1 MLGSVSEAEDVVQEA
16 LLRVHQ
22 ALERD
27 EPIASPRAYLTT
39 VTTRLAIDELRSARA
54 RRELYVGEWL
64 PEPIVTDDPED
75 PARQA
80 EVADSISMAMLLV
93 LESLTPEERAAFL
106 LHDVFDYP
114 YRDIAPIIGKTED
127 NARQLATRAR
137 RHVGDNQPRFQ
148 TTREHRDEL
157 AERFFA
163 AADSG
168 DLAELEAVLAHD
180 VVLTGDGGGKAPAL
194 ARSVRGRARVART
207 LHSWSQARAR
217 VPGAVTFRP
226 VEFNGEA
233 GALVLDAQG
242 RVMAALAL
250 EITGAQ
256 ITCVRSVVNPDKLA
270 HLGTVINLGEYLR
283 PGSRHRQRLSAGA
296 RSPRWATVTPFVSPS
311 QPAHSSSSAASSR
324 ATCARSTPSSAK
336 APRTRSTPAWRS
348 DFRSTRATSRSSS
361 RNGTT

>member
-1 MLGSVSEAEDVVQEA
+1 MEAGGMTEREQLLEELRPLAFTVAYRMLGSVSEAEDVVQEA

-207 LHSWSQARAR
+207 LRNWSQARAR

-226 VEFNGEA
+226 VEFNGDA

-250 EITGAQ
+250 EIAGAQ
-256 ITCVRSVVNPDKLA
+256 ITGVRSVVNPDKLA
-270 HLGTVINLGEYLR
+270 HLGIVINLGECLR
-283 PGSRHRQRLSAGA
+283 PGS
-296 RSPRWATVTPFVSPS
+296 PS
-311 QPAHSSSSAASSR
+311 
-324 ATCARSTPSSAK
+324 
-336 APRTRSTPAWRS
+336 
-348 DFRSTRATSRSSS
+348 
-361 RNGTT
+361 